1 MDAPAATFEAIGI
14 DVERGRFPVKV
25 TIGVPYLSN
34 REPDTW
40 RCAVSIDPLFPHL
53 RDIAGG
59 DAFQSLCLASRLA
72 VDLLLSYVEKGGRLT
87 YDGENDVSLDAYI
100 PVRGKA

>member
-1 MDAPAATFEAIGI
+1 VDAPIASFEAIGI
-14 DVERGRFPVKV
+14 DSERGRFPVKV
-25 TIGVPYLSN
+25 TIGAPYLS
-34 REPDTW
+34 RLEPDTW
-40 RCAVSIDPLFPHL
+40 RCAVSIDPLYPHL

-72 VDLLLSYVEKGGRLT
+72 VDLLQSYIEKGGRLT

-100 PVRGKA
+100 PLRPKS